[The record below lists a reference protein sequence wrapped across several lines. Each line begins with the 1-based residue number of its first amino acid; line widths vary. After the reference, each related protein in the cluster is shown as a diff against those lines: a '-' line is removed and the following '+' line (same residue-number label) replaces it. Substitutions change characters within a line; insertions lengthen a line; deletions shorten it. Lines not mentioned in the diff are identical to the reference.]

1 MKEQKK
7 AAEGRQFERVAV
19 ENFRAFVKGE
29 LEGLL
34 RLQAIGYVR
43 SLLEE
48 EMDELCGSA
57 FSHKAVKNL
66 AHRGGSEKGWVA
78 IQGQRVALRKPRARK
93 DGHEVPLD
101 RYAALQS
108 MDNLGEFVG
117 AMMLNGIST
126 RNYDRVIS
134 QTESDLGLS
143 KSEASRQF
151 VKQSRE
157 ALNVLNTRPF
167 PGLTFWALVND
178 GVQFEPS
185 HLITALGVDQA
196 GNKHTLGVS
205 EGSTENPELR
215 CALLRRVMNRDITF
229 AERIVVVLDGS
240 PALHR
245 AVRDTFGDKVEIQ
258 RCLIH
263 KRRNIEAKLAK
274 HHHRDLKLRMNQAYH
289 CNSLDDAE
297 KAFRSLHAWLTGFSH
312 EAAVS
317 LQQGMPELLTL
328 HRIGMPPP
336 LRKSF
341 YTTNLIESAISVAR
355 DATSRVKRW
364 RRDTDQLSRWCA
376 AGLLAAGKEFRT
388 VRGHRHIK
396 NFLERFQ
403 NRVDLK
409 HAV

>member
-1 MKEQKK
+1 MKEQKR
-7 AAEGRQFERVAV
+7 AAEGRQLERVAV
-19 ENFRAFVKGE
+19 EDFRAFVKGE

-48 EMDELCGSA
+48 EMVELCGPA
-57 FSHKAVKNL
+57 FSHKAGKDR
-66 AHRGGSEKGWVA
+66 AHRGGSEQGWIA
-78 IQGQRVALRKPRARK
+78 IQGQRVAMRKPRARR
-93 DGHEVPLD
+93 DGAEVPLR

-126 RNYDRVIS
+126 RRYNRVIKR
-134 QTESDLGLS
+134 TESDLGLS

-157 ALNVLNTRPF
+157 ALNILNTRSF
-167 PGLTFWALVND
+167 PGLVFWALVID
-178 GVQFEPS
+178 GVQFGPS

-205 EGSTENPELR
+205 EGSTENAELC
-215 CALLRRVMNRDITF
+215 CALLRRIMNRHITF
-229 AERIVVVLDGS
+229 ADRILVVLDGS

-245 AVRDTFGDKVEIQ
+245 AVRDTFGEKVEIQ

-263 KRRNIEAKLAK
+263 KRRNVESKLAK
-274 HHHRDLKLRMNQAYH
+274 HHHRDLKLRMNQAFH
-289 CNSLDDAE
+289 CNTLEDAE
-297 KAFRSLHAWLTGFSH
+297 KAFRSVHAWLAEFSH

-317 LQQGMPELLTL
+317 LQEGMPELLTL

-341 YTTNLIESAISVAR
+341 HTTNLIESAISVAR
-355 DATSRVKRW
+355 DTTSRVKRW

-376 AGLLAAGKEFRT
+376 AGLLAAEEQFRA
-388 VRGHRHIK
+388 VRGHRHIQK
-396 NFLERFQ
+396 FLEKFE

-409 HAV
+409 QAV